1 MSDPMMTGDADLK
14 ILDGT
19 KVGVRPA
26 IGFIPEVM
34 FDQHFLIR
42 QRHNRLLG
50 FVMVNPRYLGVGINE
65 GMAVMIQNNRD
76 LEVVGPTQVMFIDS
90 KDHKGSMI
98 VDFLKAGEWYDLKK
112 RQRTTPKAKG

>member
-1 MSDPMMTGDADLK
+1 
-14 ILDGT
+14 
-19 KVGVRPA
+19 
-26 IGFIPEVM
+26 M

-65 GMAVMIQNNRD
+65 GMAVMIENNRD

-90 KDHKGSMI
+90 KDRKGAML
-98 VDFLKAGEWYDLKK
+98 VHFLKAGERFDLQK
-112 RQRTTPKAKG
+112 RKPINK